1 MKFAFGT
8 RPHYIISLKGMGDI
22 ALHTGSGESPNAL
35 GPASHESV
43 TNALD
48 DLFQRMNQY
57 PTKLWGVV
65 LEKNGLKRGSAATGG
80 WWITICQQD
89 EENGIE
95 NDTLNVIAE
104 GTPVDIYNQLMP
116 HLHMLRGVT

>member
-65 LEKNGLKRGSAATGG
+65 CEQNKGTGG
-80 WWITICQQD
+80 WWLTIVQQD
-89 EENGIE
+89 EAHGIE
-95 NDTLNVIAE
+95 NEKLNIIAE
-104 GTPVDIYNQLMP
+104 GTPVEVYNQLLP
-116 HLHMLRGVT
+116 HLHMLRGIT